1 MLRDKL
7 NDAMKEAM
15 RARDQAALGTIRL
28 ILAKLKDVDIAART
42 EASREG
48 VADDKIL
55 SMMQGMIKQRNESIV
70 LYEKGN
76 RADLADKEK
85 AEIAVIE
92 RFLPQQMDEAAVEA
106 AVREAVA
113 AAGATTVKDMGGVM
127 AALKAKYAGQMD
139 FAKASAAVKK
149 ALTRLIFPVYPLRR
163 RWRRRGAGS
172 AIFRRHGVSTGFPR
186 RTARA
191 PQPVRRRRPQG
202 VAEASLGQRI
212 RRPLPVPQREDPV
225 LHGQRQEGLLS
236 LLRLRRARRRR
247 RLRDED
253 RGPFLPRVGREARA
267 RGQSA
272 GAARRRRPSA
282 NAPNAP
288 RPCRRSSNWRHAGSR
303 SSLRLPVGRHGL
315 DYLRGR
321 GLSDETIDDFRLGF
335 APDSRDGVI
344 AALKRENVPIDKIV
358 EAGLAIQPEDNREP
372 YDRFRGRVM
381 FPIDD
386 RRGRDDRLRR
396 TRHGRGRAEVSQL
409 ARDAAVPQGRQ
420 SLLP

>member
-7 NDAMKEAM
+7 NNAMKEAM

-55 SMMQGMIKQRNESIV
+55 SMMQGMIKQRNESIA

-149 ALTRLIFPVYPLRR
+149 AL
-163 RWRRRGAGS
+163 
-172 AIFRRHGVSTGFPR
+172 
-186 RTARA
+186 
-191 PQPVRRRRPQG
+191 
-202 VAEASLGQRI
+202 
-212 RRPLPVPQREDPV
+212 
-225 LHGQRQEGLLS
+225 
-236 LLRLRRARRRR
+236 
-247 RLRDED
+247 
-253 RGPFLPRVGREARA
+253 VG
-267 RGQSA
+267 
-272 GAARRRRPSA
+272 
-282 NAPNAP
+282 
-288 RPCRRSSNWRHAGSR
+288 
-303 SSLRLPVGRHGL
+303 
-315 DYLRGR
+315 
-321 GLSDETIDDFRLGF
+321 
-335 APDSRDGVI
+335 
-344 AALKRENVPIDKIV
+344 
-358 EAGLAIQPEDNREP
+358 
-372 YDRFRGRVM
+372 
-381 FPIDD
+381 
-386 RRGRDDRLRR
+386 
-396 TRHGRGRAEVSQL
+396 
-409 ARDAAVPQGRQ
+409 
-420 SLLP
+420 